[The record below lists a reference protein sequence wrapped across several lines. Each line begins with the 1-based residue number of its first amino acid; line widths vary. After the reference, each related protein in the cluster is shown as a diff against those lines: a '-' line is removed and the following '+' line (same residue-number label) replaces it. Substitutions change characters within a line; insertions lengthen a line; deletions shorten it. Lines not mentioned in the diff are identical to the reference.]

1 MKKKSTF
8 LIFIILLISCLVIT
22 IFVFDLTDKEN
33 FEFFFGLKNP
43 TDYVS
48 DDFQTLH
55 LEGVAYERIET
66 PFDMVSPREPNSQY
80 SILFAN
86 AEYKHSNLYTE
97 STSKRYPFV
106 WISDTSYHL
115 YINTLTSSGIKV
127 IQISNE
133 DTDEIYT
140 YCLREQYTQVMDL
153 LNNVSWND
161 NLVYAE
167 QVDNNN
173 VLVEDGKSERLT
185 AELSQFIIDAR
196 SKFSS
201 EVNSHWEVS
210 YNDNSR
216 SISISVYQYDDDMN
230 FRKKLFD
237 IRVLEDGTYYLYD
250 SYYMC
255 HYSSESNASVEGEYD
270 YLIIPELYNNEII
283 NYQNKYNL
291 RKRNNEL

>member
-97 STSKRYPFV
+97 STSKG
-106 WISDTSYHL
+106 TMSYEEN
-115 YINTLTSSGIKV
+115 IESFTN
-127 IQISNE
+127 
-133 DTDEIYT
+133 
-140 YCLREQYTQVMDL
+140 YCLGNCYYTH
-153 LNNVSWND
+153 
-161 NLVYAE
+161 
-167 QVDNNN
+167 
-173 VLVEDGKSERLT
+173 RC
-185 AELSQFIIDAR
+185 FCI
-196 SKFSS
+196 
-201 EVNSHWEVS
+201 
-210 YNDNSR
+210 
-216 SISISVYQYDDDMN
+216 
-230 FRKKLFD
+230 FR
-237 IRVLEDGTYYLYD
+237 
-250 SYYMC
+250 C
-255 HYSSESNASVEGEYD
+255 
-270 YLIIPELYNNEII
+270 
-283 NYQNKYNL
+283 
-291 RKRNNEL
+291 RNCYP